1 MIQLLAAMVFLAEHP
16 SPDGELRLSQYMLRS
31 WTTLDGLP
39 QNSVQSIFQDA
50 LGYLWL
56 GTQEGLVR
64 FDGLNLQPLSEDW
77 GLPSSYIYQAQQ
89 DEQGGF
95 WVATRNGLL
104 HRRDQQSAIWDESR
118 GLPSQRIFAFA
129 RESDGSIWAATG
141 LGLLLL
147 KNESV
152 TVYGRAEGLPHQ
164 AIRALM
170 LDSSNRLW
178 VGTTQGLALRRPDGW
193 QIFTTNEG
201 LASNR
206 IGALAQGADG
216 TIWVGTDHAVSALRE
231 DGIHTFPLGIP
242 ADSLILS
249 LLSDAKGALWV
260 GSSVGLFRLRFP
272 GGQPAGKAA
281 GEPYGKPTMERTLAG
296 QVIRSLYLDG
306 EESLWVG
313 TASAGLIQLRQG
325 KVKVVGQAEGLG
337 SDNVWA
343 LAQDAQGNIMLAHDG
358 GVSRWDGLTAE
369 EYQLSG
375 GPQAFRSL
383 HVDGGDRLWAGSRGS
398 GLFRAEPGSLIL
410 EEFSAPEGMVAN
422 IRTFAS
428 DDEGRLWA
436 GSMGMGLIALDG
448 SFAQVSFPTYG
459 WNFIYSMV
467 SDGEKG
473 FWLGTD
479 GSGLLHYTPRGTQV
493 FTRKEG
499 LPGDLVTSVC
509 RDEAGRLWVACDQGG
524 VALFSNGRFHVY
536 GRKEGLPHHSVFHLV
551 PDRMG
556 NLWMSSNVG
565 ILRLPLQELVASMGG
580 RGIEVAVEVFGN
592 QSGLRSQECNF
603 SGGSSGLLGQQGEI
617 WFPTIAGAVTI
628 HPGAIPINSSIPRTV
643 LERVTIDGVSF
654 EPSAAPALLPP
665 GTERLEFS
673 FTSLS
678 LAHGRQNRFRCRLK
692 GLTDQWHEA
701 STRTVTYTTLPPG
714 EYRFEVMGSNNDSVW
729 SSQAPGYSF
738 RVAPFFYQAWWFRV
752 ALLLLAGAVAA
763 LVVRLRTN
771 AFQARETALNALV
784 EERTRELEEAN
795 QTLTQVQNSL
805 VHAARDVGK
814 SEVSVD
820 ILHNVGNALN
830 SLNVG
835 SHLIQ
840 EQVEELLPPLFQ
852 RISRRL
858 DEHKGGLAAFVQSEE
873 GSRYLE
879 GMAGLVGYVES
890 RQKALRQEVE
900 DLQES
905 IQHLNEIVL
914 AQQEQVRGTRLREN
928 VDLGSLIETALKI
941 CRPLQVKS
949 GIEVACAIAPL
960 APLASES
967 SKLLQVL
974 VNLLKN
980 ASESLAEA
988 KPPSPT
994 ITIVLSEREGEVRL
1008 AVMDNGGGFPPDLA
1022 SQLFRPG
1029 FSSKGKGRGLG
1040 LHFCALA
1047 ARELGGRLVAE
1058 SAGVGMGAS
1067 FVLFLP
1073 NENSHS

>member
-1 MIQLLAAMVFLAEHP
+1 MIQLLATLVLVSEPA
-16 SPDGELRLSQYMLRS
+16 SPDGYLRLSQYMLRS

-39 QNSVQSIFQDA
+39 QNSVQSIFQDSQ
-50 LGYLWL
+50 GYLWL

-64 FDGLNLQPLSEDW
+64 FDGLNLQTFSEDW
-77 GLPSSYIYQAQQ
+77 GLPSSYVYQAEQ

-104 HRRDQQSAIWDESR
+104 HRQGQNHTVWDESR

-129 RESDGSIWAATG
+129 REGDGSVWAATG
-141 LGLLLL
+141 LGLLRIR
-147 KNESV
+147 NDEISV
-152 TVYGRAEGLPHQ
+152 FGRAEGLPHQ

-170 LDSSNRLW
+170 LDSSKRLW
-178 VGTTQGLALRRPDGW
+178 VGTTQGLALRGSDGW
-193 QIFTTNEG
+193 QTFTTHEG

-206 IGALAQGADG
+206 IGALAQAADG
-216 TIWVGTDHAVSALRE
+216 TLWVGTDHAVSALRE
-231 DGIHTFPLGIP
+231 SGISTYPLNIP
-242 ADSLILS
+242 PDSLILA
-249 LLSDAKGALWV
+249 LQPDAKGALWV
-260 GSSVGLFRLRFP
+260 GSSVGLFRLRFSP
-272 GGQPAGKAA
+272 GTSD
-281 GEPYGKPTMERTLAG
+281 GKPEIERTLAG
-296 QVIRSLYLDG
+296 QVIRSLFLDG
-306 EESLWVG
+306 EENLWVG
-313 TASAGLIQLRQG
+313 TASAGLIQLRRG
-325 KVKVVGQAEGLG
+325 KVKVVGKAEGLG

-343 LAQDAQGNIMLAHDG
+343 LAQDARGRVLLAHDG
-358 GVSRWDGLTAE
+358 GVSRWDGLAAE
-369 EYQLSG
+369 EYQLPG
-375 GPQAFRSL
+375 EPLAFRSL
-383 HVDGGDRLWAGSRGS
+383 HVDGDNRLWAGSRGA
-398 GLFRAEPGSLIL
+398 GLFRAEPGSLLL
-410 EEFSAPEGMVAN
+410 EELPAPEGLTAN
-422 IRTFAS
+422 IRTFAK

-448 SFAQVSFPTYG
+448 SFQQVSFPAYG

-479 GSGLLHYTPRGTQV
+479 GSGLLHYTPRETQV

-524 VALFSNGRFHVY
+524 VALFSNGRFHSY

-565 ILRLPLQELVASMGG
+565 ILRLPLQELTASLAG
-580 RGIEVAVEVFGN
+580 RGIEVAVELFGN

-603 SGGSSGLLGQQGEI
+603 SGGSSGLLGQLGEI
-617 WFPTIAGAVTI
+617 WFPTVAGAVTI
-628 HPGAIPINSSIPRTV
+628 HPGAIPVNRSIPRTV
-643 LERVTIDGVSF
+643 LERVAIDGVGY
-654 EPSAAPALLPP
+654 EPSTAPSLLPP

-678 LAHGRQNRFRCRLK
+678 LAHSRQNRFRYRLV
-692 GLTDQWHEA
+692 GLADQWHEA
-701 STRTVTYTTLPPG
+701 GTRTVTYTTLPPG
-714 EYRFEVMGSNNDSVW
+714 EYRFEVMGSNNDGVW
-729 SSQAPGYSF
+729 SSQAPGFPF
-738 RVAPFFYQAWWFRV
+738 RVLPFFYQAWWFRV
-752 ALLLLAGAVAA
+752 ALLLLAGAITA

-771 AFQARETALNALV
+771 AFQARENALNALV

-805 VHAARDVGK
+805 VNAARDVGK

-840 EQVEELLPPLFQ
+840 EQVEELVPPLFR
-852 RISRRL
+852 RISHRL
-858 DEHKGGLAAFVQSEE
+858 EEHKDDRTTFVQSEE
-873 GSRYLE
+873 GTRLLE

-914 AQQEQVRGTRLREN
+914 AQQEQVRHTRLREN

-941 CRPLQVKS
+941 CRPLQVKF
-949 GIEVACAIAPL
+949 GIEVACSIAPL
-960 APLASES
+960 PPLASES

-980 ASESLAEA
+980 AAESLAESSTQA
-988 KPPSPT
+988 PT
-994 ITIVLSEREGEVRL
+994 ITIVLSEREAEIRL
-1008 AVMDNGGGFPPDLA
+1008 AIMDNGAGFPQELA
-1022 SQLFRPG
+1022 AQLFRPG
-1029 FSSKGKGRGLG
+1029 FSTRGKGRGLG

-1073 NENSHS
+1073 KENQQP